1 MLNRTTTNEKLI
13 TKLKQLI
20 IMAIQIKSVERPQ
33 PGVAGGGVRKHYAVP
48 VHGREISLDGLT
60 RSIEKTSTV
69 NGADIR
75 AVLYAMVEE
84 ATLGLSEG
92 RIIRLGDLGSLRITL
107 SSEGKNTV
115 EEVTSAAVKK
125 ARVIFTPGK
134 KLQEMLKNAKFTK
147 V

>member
-1 MLNRTTTNEKLI
+1 MS
-13 TKLKQLI
+13 
-20 IMAIQIKSVERPQ
+20 IQIKSVARPQ
-33 PGVAGGGVRKHYAVP
+33 PGVAGGGVKKFYASP
-48 VHGREISLDGLT
+48 IHGREISLDGLT
-60 RSIEKTSTV
+60 KAIEKTSTV

-84 ATLGLSEG
+84 SVLGLDEG

-107 SSEGKNTV
+107 SSEGKNTA
-115 EEVTSAAVKK
+115 EEVTAAAVKK
-125 ARVIFTPGK
+125 AGVIFTPGK

>member
-1 MLNRTTTNEKLI
+1 MS
-13 TKLKQLI
+13 
-20 IMAIQIKSVERPQ
+20 IQIKSVARPQ
-33 PGVAGGGVRKHYAVP
+33 PGVAGGGVKKFYASP

-60 RSIEKTSTV
+60 KAIEKTSTV

-84 ATLGLSEG
+84 SVLGLDEG

-107 SSEGKNTV
+107 SSEGKNTA
-115 EEVTSAAVKK
+115 EEVTAAAVKK
-125 ARVIFTPGK
+125 AGVIFTPGK